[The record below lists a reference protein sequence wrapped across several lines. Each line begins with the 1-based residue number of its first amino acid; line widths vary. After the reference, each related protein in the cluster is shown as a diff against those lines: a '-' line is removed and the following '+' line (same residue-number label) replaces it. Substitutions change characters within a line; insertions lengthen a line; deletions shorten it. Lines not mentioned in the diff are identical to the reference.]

1 MCSDAVWMGGNLAN
15 MAQSFRAAHS
25 SRPHSFTTIDLAK
38 RSIVVLAHPKT
49 FPPPPHSPQACHTL
63 RLCPDIE
70 PGRGYAMLGDVV
82 CHGMAL
88 MAVILGSVI
97 AATDGSLRFASRVSI
112 QRLAC
117 RNIKVHSRMRLAA

>member
-1 MCSDAVWMGGNLAN
+1 
-15 MAQSFRAAHS
+15 
-25 SRPHSFTTIDLAK
+25 
-38 RSIVVLAHPKT
+38 
-49 FPPPPHSPQACHTL
+49 
-63 RLCPDIE
+63 
-70 PGRGYAMLGDVV
+70 MLGDVV

-97 AATDGSLRFASRVSI
+97 TATDGSLRFASRASI

>member
-1 MCSDAVWMGGNLAN
+1 
-15 MAQSFRAAHS
+15 
-25 SRPHSFTTIDLAK
+25 
-38 RSIVVLAHPKT
+38 
-49 FPPPPHSPQACHTL
+49 
-63 RLCPDIE
+63 
-70 PGRGYAMLGDVV
+70 MLGDVV